1 MSQTIDDIKRKILSK
16 LNLESE
22 FLSFGINMTGKPSPK
37 GWIKCPSPFNADKLP
52 SCGVCIDNASSFA
65 GYLRIFNSSGP
76 RQAVGFFD
84 LARELSPIC
93 SGKEFIEILKYYAN
107 KVNVECDLKTKKK
120 TPAAPK
126 GKIIATYDYCDLS
139 GKLIYQV
146 CRLKPKSFRQR
157 RPDPK
162 TPEKWIWNMSG
173 ITALPYH
180 IKNVV
185 DNKTIYIVE
194 GEKCADD
201 IIDKL
206 KLPATTMHGGA
217 GKWYPEVLP
226 YFKDKNI
233 ILLPDNDNIGKE
245 HMERLAYTFSET
257 VASIK
262 IVELP
267 DLEPKGDISNWIAS
281 GGTKEKLLNL
291 CKKTLVYEATED
303 PIDGLNK
310 THAVIMV
317 GSKIR
322 ILYETKNIFGRPDIQ
337 FLTEYDFK
345 TLYANHKIPNPLAGQ
360 RGQPKHIQL
369 ATAWLGS
376 FKRREYQGI
385 IFEPQVKNDKFYNLF
400 NGFTYQPAP
409 GDWSLF
415 KNHIFENICS
425 KNLRD
430 FDWLMSWLA
439 RIVQQPGG
447 EKPGTAVVL
456 RGDRGTGKGVFVEI
470 FGKIFGHHFLQVT
483 NSKQVTGQFN
493 SHLKDCIL
501 LFLDEAW
508 FAGDKSSEGVLKGLI
523 TSDRHMIEL
532 KGKDAFMVSNHVN
545 CIIASNSSW
554 VVPVGNKER
563 RFFLL
568 DISNEHIQDHKYF
581 QAISNQMYK
590 QNGISAM
597 LYDLLSID
605 ISKHNLREAPKTRGL
620 FDQLLQNFSSFEQFW
635 FEKLISNTE
644 LGDFDSGTNE
654 NNAIQ
659 KSKLHDQYVDYC
671 NKMGLKYILSLSIFG
686 KNLTK
691 YCDFDVKQKLGSE
704 QKYVRFYIFPEKTAC
719 RNQFSKQ
726 VGMKIDWESSQV
738 EKIKNEIDKI

>member
-1 MSQTIDDIKRKILSK
+1 MSQTIDDIKQEILSK
-16 LNLESE
+16 LSLQSE
-22 FLSFGINMTGKPSPK
+22 FESFGIKLKGKPSPK
-37 GWIKCPSPFNADKLP
+37 GWIKCPSPFAPDKLP
-52 SCGVCIDNASSFA
+52 SCGVNIDNSSSFA

-84 LARELSPIC
+84 LARELSPVC
-93 SGKEFIEILKYYAN
+93 GGKEFIEILKYYAE
-107 KVNVECDLKTKKK
+107 KTGVECDLKTKKK
-120 TPAAPK
+120 KPAVPK
-126 GKIIATYDYCDLS
+126 GKIIAIYDYCDLS

-162 TPEKWIWNMSG
+162 TPEKWIWNMEG
-173 ITALPYH
+173 VTALPYH
-180 IKNVV
+180 IRNVV
-185 DNKTIYIVE
+185 DNKTVYIVE

-201 IIDKL
+201 LIDNFQ
-206 KLPATTMHGGA
+206 LPATTMHGGA
-217 GKWYPEVLP
+217 GKWYPEILP
-226 YFKDKNI
+226 YFKGKNI
-233 ILLPDNDNIGKE
+233 ILLPDNDAIGKE
-245 HMERLAYTFSET
+245 HMERLAYTFSNT
-257 VASIK
+257 AASVK

-267 DLEPKGDISNWIAS
+267 GLEIKGDVSDWITA

-291 CKKTLVYEATED
+291 CKKTSAYEATED
-303 PIDGLNK
+303 PIDELNK

-317 GSKIR
+317 GSKVR

-345 TLYANHKIPNPLAGQ
+345 TLYANRKVPNPLAGQ
-360 RGQPKHIQL
+360 KSQPKQIQL
-369 ATAWLGS
+369 ATAWLS
-376 FKRREYQGI
+376 SSKRREYQGI

-400 NGFTYQPAP
+400 NGFAYQPAS

-425 KNLRD
+425 KNLHN

-439 RIVQQPGG
+439 RIVQDPGG

-470 FGKIFGHHFLQVT
+470 FGRIFGHHFLQVT

-532 KGKDAFMVSNHVN
+532 KGKDAFMVSNHVS

-568 DISNEHIQDHKYF
+568 DISNNHIQDHKYF
-581 QAISNQMYK
+581 QAIACQMYK

-597 LYDLLSID
+597 LYDLLSVD

-635 FEKLISNTE
+635 FEKLISNSE
-644 LGDFDSGTNE
+644 LGDFDSETNE
-654 NNAIQ
+654 KNVIS
-659 KSKLHDQYVDYC
+659 KSKLHDQYIDYC
-671 NKMGLKYILSLSIFG
+671 DKMKINWRDSRSIFG
-686 KNLTK
+686 KNLSK
-691 YCDFDVKQKLGSE
+691 YCEFDSIRRTNIDQNRYTCY
-704 QKYVRFYIFPEKTAC
+704 QFPDKYYARK
-719 RNQFSKQ
+719 QFSKQ
-726 VGMKIDWESSQV
+726 VGMKIDWNAVIV
-738 EKIKNEIDKI
+738 EKSGNEVDKI

>member
-1 MSQTIDDIKRKILSK
+1 
-16 LNLESE
+16 
-22 FLSFGINMTGKPSPK
+22 
-37 GWIKCPSPFNADKLP
+37 
-52 SCGVCIDNASSFA
+52 
-65 GYLRIFNSSGP
+65 
-76 RQAVGFFD
+76 
-84 LARELSPIC
+84 
-93 SGKEFIEILKYYAN
+93 
-107 KVNVECDLKTKKK
+107 
-120 TPAAPK
+120 
-126 GKIIATYDYCDLS
+126 
-139 GKLIYQV
+139 
-146 CRLKPKSFRQR
+146 
-157 RPDPK
+157 
-162 TPEKWIWNMSG
+162 
-173 ITALPYH
+173 
-180 IKNVV
+180 
-185 DNKTIYIVE
+185 
-194 GEKCADD
+194 
-201 IIDKL
+201 
-206 KLPATTMHGGA
+206 
-217 GKWYPEVLP
+217 
-226 YFKDKNI
+226 
-233 ILLPDNDNIGKE
+233 
-245 HMERLAYTFSET
+245 MERLAHTFIET
-257 VASIK
+257 AASIK

-291 CKKTLVYEATED
+291 CKKTSVYEATED
-303 PIDGLNK
+303 PIDELNK

-345 TLYANHKIPNPLAGQ
+345 TLYANRKILNPLAGQ
-360 RGQPKHIQL
+360 KGQPKHIQL
-369 ATAWLGS
+369 ATAWLS
-376 FKRREYQGI
+376 SSKRREYQGI

-400 NGFTYQPAP
+400 NGFVYQPIQ

-470 FGKIFGHHFLQVT
+470 FGRIFGHHFLQVT

-568 DISNEHIQDHKYF
+568 DVSNEYIQDHKYF

-590 QNGISAM
+590 RNGMSAM

-605 ISKHNLREAPKTRGL
+605 ISQHNLREVPKTRGL
-620 FDQLLQNFSSFEQFW
+620 FEQLVQNFSSFEQFW
-635 FEKLISNTE
+635 FEKLISNAE
-644 LGDFDSGTNE
+644 LGDLDGETGEE
-654 NNAIQ
+654 NMIS
-659 KSKLHDQYVDYC
+659 KSKLYDQYVDFC
-671 NKMGLKYILSLSIFG
+671 KKINVKYIFTPAVFG
-686 KNLTK
+686 KNLSK
-691 YCDFDVKQKLGSE
+691 NCDFESVQRIGSD
-704 QKYVRFYIFPEKTAC
+704 QNKYRCYIFPEKNVC
-719 RNQFSKQ
+719 KKQFSSQ
-726 VGMKIDWESSQV
+726 AGMNIDWELDWTSSQAT
-738 EKIKNEIDKI
+738 KIKNEIDKI

>member
-1 MSQTIDDIKRKILSK
+1 MSQTIDEIKKEILSK
-16 LNLESE
+16 LSLQSE
-22 FLSFGINMTGKPSPK
+22 FESFGIKLIGKPSPK
-37 GWIKCPSPFNADKLP
+37 GWVKCPSPFAPDKLP
-52 SCGVCIDNASSFA
+52 SCGVCVDNSSSFA

-76 RQAVGFFD
+76 RQAIGFFD
-84 LARELSPIC
+84 LARELSSAC
-93 SGKEFIEILKYYAN
+93 SGKEFIEILKYYAD
-107 KVNVECDLKTKKK
+107 KAGIECDLKTKKK

-194 GEKCADD
+194 GEKCANDM
-201 IIDKL
+201 IDKL

-233 ILLPDNDNIGKE
+233 ILLPDNDSIGKE

-267 DLEPKGDISNWIAS
+267 DLEPKGDISNWIAA
-281 GGTKEKLLNL
+281 GGTKEKLLDL

-303 PIDGLNK
+303 PIDELNK
-310 THAVIMV
+310 NHAVIMV

-322 ILYETKNIFGRPDIQ
+322 ILYETKSIFGRPDIQ

-345 TLYANHKIPNPLAGQ
+345 TLYANRKIPNPLAGQ
-360 RGQPKHIQL
+360 KSQPKHIQL
-369 ATAWLGS
+369 ATAWLNS
-376 FKRREYQGI
+376 SKRREYQGM

-400 NGFTYQPAP
+400 NGFAYQPIQ
-409 GDWSLF
+409 GDWSFF

-439 RIVQQPGG
+439 RIIQQPGG

-456 RGDRGTGKGVFVEI
+456 RGDRGTGKGVFVEM

-563 RFFLL
+563 RFFML
-568 DISNEHIQDHKYF
+568 DVSNNHIQDHRYF

-597 LYDLLSID
+597 LHDLLSID
-605 ISKHNLREAPKTRGL
+605 ISKNNLREAPKTIGL
-620 FDQLLQNFSSFEQFW
+620 FDQLIQNFSSFEQFW
-635 FEKLISNTE
+635 FEKLISNSE
-644 LGDFDSGTNE
+644 LGVFDSETNE
-654 NNAIQ
+654 ENVIS
-659 KSKLHDQYVDYC
+659 KSKLHDQYLNYC
-671 NKMGLKYILSLSIFG
+671 DKMKINWRDSRSIFG
-686 KNLTK
+686 KNLSK
-691 YCDFDVKQKLGSE
+691 YCEFDSIRRTNIDQKRHTCY
-704 QKYVRFYIFPEKTAC
+704 QFPDKCYA
-719 RNQFSKQ
+719 RKQFSKQ
-726 VGMKIDWESSQV
+726 VGMEIDWNAAIGKKRVDEV
-738 EKIKNEIDKI
+738 DKI